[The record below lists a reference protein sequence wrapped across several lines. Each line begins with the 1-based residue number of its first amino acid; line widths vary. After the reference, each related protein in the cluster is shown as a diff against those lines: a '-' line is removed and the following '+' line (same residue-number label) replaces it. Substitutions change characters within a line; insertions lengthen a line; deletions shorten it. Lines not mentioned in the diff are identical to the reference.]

1 MKIYNPYKNTF
12 EDLHSIQGMQ
22 LLKKYIKNYQ
32 NGGSGATATA
42 ITTSRPPT
50 TEAVGLA
57 DIGSIG
63 DGGGGGGGGGG
74 GKPQEELPK
83 YGSCKDYNSPGQFDA
98 CTKKIVVVFLGG
110 FHPFHRGHFLSYEQA
125 KKTFG
130 EDVCFYVAASNS
142 WPKYKPGKKAPEYLR
157 PFPFEAKKQLAI
169 LSGVNENEIICE
181 ESPMVLL
188 NLRKN
193 VDIDNKHLI
202 IVRSEKEIE
211 DELITSD
218 EEAIEIMVSKILSI
232 KSNKMS
238 KEEIRNK
245 AEEQLRKLE
254 EDPIKKPAY
263 YKITGRGA
271 NRKIEYDN
279 YQPIPDQCYH
289 TDEYGNKTFKFNE
302 ESINLL
308 NPKTEKQMGFIHITK
323 TVNIEG
329 VGSLD
334 LSSGT
339 KIRKAYINA
348 NSEEKKIQILSIL
361 YPNKTPK
368 TYKYISAIYDTYL
381 NDSFFENVPTKPSG
395 KSKSKAGGAK
405 KSKSKTAKKTL

>member
-1 MKIYNPYKNTF
+1 MKIYNPFKNNF
-12 EDLHSIQGMQ
+12 VDLQSFQGIK
-22 LLKKYIKNYQ
+22 LLKKYVKNYQ
-32 NGGSGATATA
+32 NGGTG
-42 ITTSRPPT
+42 
-50 TEAVGLA
+50 TEAVETTEVLETS
-57 DIGSIG
+57 DI
-63 DGGGGGGGGGG
+63 GGGGS
-74 GKPQEELPK
+74 KPQEAELPK
-83 YGSCKDYNSPGQFDA
+83 YGNCPPQNPSKYSCEN
-98 CTKKIVVVFLGG
+98 KIVVVFLGG
-110 FHPFHRGHFLSYEQA
+110 FHPFHRGHFLSYYQA
-125 KKTFG
+125 KQTFG
-130 EDVCFYVAASNS
+130 KNVCFYVAASNS
-142 WPKYKPGKKAPEYLR
+142 WPKYKPGKQAPEYEYLR

-181 ESPMVLL
+181 QSPMVLR

-193 VDIDNKHLI
+193 IDIDNKHLI

-211 DELITSD
+211 DELITSG

-238 KEEIRNK
+238 EEEIRKK
-245 AEEQLRKLE
+245 AKEQLRKLE
-254 EDPIKKPAY
+254 ELEEGPENNPAY

-289 TDEYGNKTFKFNE
+289 TDEYGNKKFKFNE

-308 NPKTEKQMGFIHITK
+308 IPKSEKQMGFIHITK

-339 KIRKAYINA
+339 KIRKAYIDAQDNLEMKMVIIKA
-348 NSEEKKIQILSIL
+348 L
-361 YPNKTPK
+361 YPDKTPEDYNNILK
-368 TYKYISAIYDTYL
+368 IYDTYL
-381 NDSFFENVPTKPSG
+381 NDRFFKNVPTKPSG

>member
-1 MKIYNPYKNTF
+1 MKIYNPFKNTF
-12 EDLHSIQGMQ
+12 VDLQSFQGIK
-22 LLKKYIKNYQ
+22 LLKKYVKNYQ
-32 NGGSGATATA
+32 NGGTGTG
-42 ITTSRPPT
+42 
-50 TEAVGLA
+50 TEAVETTEVLETA
-57 DIGSIG
+57 DIGSGG
-63 DGGGGGGGGGG
+63 D
-74 GKPQEELPK
+74 PQEAELPK
-83 YGSCKDYNSPGQFDA
+83 YGNCPPQDPSKYSCEN
-98 CTKKIVVVFLGG
+98 KIVVVFLGG
-110 FHPFHRGHFLSYEQA
+110 FHPFHRGHFLSYYQA
-125 KKTFG
+125 KQTFG
-130 EDVCFYVAASNS
+130 ENVCFYVAASNS
-142 WPKYKPGKKAPEYLR
+142 WPKYKPGKKAPEYEYLR

-181 ESPMVLL
+181 QSPMVLL
-188 NLRKN
+188 NLRKK

-211 DELITSD
+211 DELITSG

-238 KEEIRNK
+238 EQEIRNK
-245 AEEQLRKLE
+245 AEKQLIE
-254 EDPIKKPAY
+254 EEGPENNPAY

-279 YQPIPDQCYH
+279 YQPIPDECYEY
-289 TDEYGNKTFKFNE
+289 DEDRYQKFKFNE

-308 NPKTEKQMGFIHITK
+308 KHKSETQIGFIHITK

-339 KIRKAYINA
+339 KIRKAYIEAQDNL
-348 NSEEKKIQILSIL
+348 EMKKVIIKAL
-361 YPNKTPK
+361 YPSKTPEDYNHILK
-368 TYKYISAIYDTYL
+368 IYDTYL
-381 NDSFFENVPTKPSG
+381 NNTFFENVPTKPSG
-395 KSKSKAGGAK
+395 KSKSKAGGVK